1 MTYYPVIIF
10 MRTLQEAAIEEM
22 EQDAGEMLE
31 EDMRADEMEETQDR
45 DDDTTQTKSNSGIKE
60 KKRMLRSNEQRH
72 RKRQDRKSA

>member
-1 MTYYPVIIF
+1 MIIF